1 MEILISSHR
10 DEIHPLFCSLNMFLC
25 FVSYLF
31 SDSLCHTCYRHLFQ
45 NVELGLTC
53 RRFGVAEYL
62 SIKRVTRFDGFSRVL
77 SLGDQVA
84 KREEQTS
91 SQTSGFKRE
100 LSNRRRTACDWN
112 VKKRDGSWVGFD
124 TCHPSQN
131 VSSFRPRSHQI
142 STWSII
148 TPSHPPTFKNNR
160 WWLADHLSR
169 KAGYGLFMSFY
180 IFLLRQSSNHVVQAV
195 LPASQLASK
204 HPICARGSQT

>member
-10 DEIHPLFCSLNMFLC
+10 DEIHPLFCSLNMFLVLFLIFFQIRC
-25 FVSYLF
+25 ATLATGIFFRMWNWDWLVADLESRSTLVSKGWP
-31 SDSLCHTCYRHLFQ
+31 
-45 NVELGLTC
+45 GLTSFILGWPGC
-53 RRFGVAEYL
+53 QTWGTNVVANVWL
-62 SIKRVTRFDGFSRVL
+62 QKRTVEQETNSMRL
-77 SLGDQVA
+77 E
-84 KREEQTS
+84 RE
-91 SQTSGFKRE
+91 
-100 LSNRRRTACDWN
+100 
-112 VKKRDGSWVGFD
+112 KRDGSWVGFD

-131 VSSFRPRSHQI
+131 VSSFRPRSRQI